1 MSHLGFSWSDS
12 AACVKTVSPGRR
24 LTRPAPARTANWL
37 AADKPLRL
45 LLMLPAS
52 LLIESE
58 SLNFLGG
65 KKSRL
70 VNVDD
75 LRSKWLQDVLA
86 NHNASLSNEFG
97 NLRAGQNR
105 QLVIRRHKG

>member
-1 MSHLGFSWSDS
+1 M
-12 AACVKTVSPGRR
+12 
-24 LTRPAPARTANWL
+24 
-37 AADKPLRL
+37 PLRL

-52 LLIESE
+52 LIVSE

-86 NHNASLSNEFG
+86 NHNASLSKEFG

-105 QLVIRRHKG
+105 QLVIARYEG